1 LEAPTLEP
9 ALVLVVDDEPM
20 VRDVLRDT
28 LERASYRVLT
38 ARDGVEALAHLA
50 ETRVDLLLSD
60 VSMPTMDG
68 YALYDRV
75 RSRPDWATLP
85 FVFLTALGEP
95 VRIRHAKEL
104 GVDDYL
110 VKPVT
115 TDDLLF
121 TVRTLLRRRA
131 QLEAAR
137 SKQIGELKETIL
149 TAIAHELRTPLTAVM
164 GYAELLR
171 EAKLPAE
178 AEGLQSLV
186 DGLLKGAER
195 LKRLADDLVAM
206 VDLRSGDAY
215 RSYVSRRAPLLDLA
229 ALLQYA
235 VQARH
240 VEAEARHVTVATEVS
255 ADAPRVEADATMVSG
270 ALVRLVD
277 NAIKFSKPKEGH
289 VTLRARLSKGHLILE
304 VTDDGVGIP
313 QAELDHLWELF
324 YQVDRK
330 ANEQQGTGCGL
341 AIVHSV
347 ALMHGGRLEVT
358 SEPGVG
364 STFALH
370 LPALTSEAS

>member
-1 LEAPTLEP
+1 LEAPPLEP
-9 ALVLVVDDEPM
+9 ALILVVDDEPF

-28 LERASYRVLT
+28 LERAGYRVIV
-38 ARDGVEALAHLA
+38 AKDGVEALVHLA
-50 ETRVDLLLSD
+50 EARVDLLLSD
-60 VSMPTMDG
+60 VNMPTMDG

-85 FVFLTALGEP
+85 FVILTALGEP

-131 QLEAAR
+131 QLDAAR
-137 SKQIGELKETIL
+137 SKQIAELKDTIL
-149 TAIAHELRTPLTAVM
+149 TAITHELRTPLTAVM

-171 EAKLPAE
+171 EAARPAE

-186 DGLLKGAER
+186 DGLLKGAVR

-215 RSYVSRRAPLLDLA
+215 RSYLSRRAPLLDLA
-229 ALLQYA
+229 ALLDYA

-240 VEAEARHVTVATEVS
+240 LEAEARHVSVATEIA
-255 ADAPRVEADATMVSG
+255 ADAPRAQADGTMVAG
-270 ALVRLVD
+270 ALVRLLD
-277 NAIKFSKPKEGH
+277 NAIKFSKPKGGN
-289 VTLRARLSKGHLILE
+289 VTLRARPSKGHLALE
-304 VTDDGVGIP
+304 VADDGVGIP

-347 ALMHGGRLEVT
+347 ALMHGGRLDVK

-370 LPALTSEAS
+370 LPVLPSEVP